1 MHLLGRRSTKSR
13 VDLPVRARSTEKV
26 ERHVGVE
33 GGHLAEVRDP
43 LLQAVGVL
51 RVDSRGGAEGRAI
64 CKHKPGRDV
73 FEALAAEIEAEL
85 LSTQPR
91 RLHMLVHAHE
101 EAPSV
106 GVNLL
111 FTRGAEF

>member
-1 MHLLGRRSTKSR
+1 MKNR
-13 VDLPVRARSTEKV
+13 VDLPVRARNTEEV

-43 LLQAVGVL
+43 LLQDVGVL
-51 RVDSRGGAEGRAI
+51 RVDSRGGAEVRGI
-64 CKHKPGRDV
+64 CKPEPGRDV

-91 RLHMLVHAHE
+91 RLRMLVHAHE
-101 EAPSV
+101 EAPGV

-111 FTRGAEF
+111 FPRGAEF